1 MQLNDSSMPK
11 GSELLLPA
19 LQSLSDGKEK
29 TVDEILQQVMQILSL
44 DPSLLT
50 VESRYRGKSQLK
62 YILEWSLNNLKLKG
76 LITSPRSKY
85 RIITEKGKDALVNG
99 IDIVTMPDSEPSDEK
114 IVINSAKNIV
124 SFFDYI
130 SNLGLRYDVV
140 SVEDFLLSLKAKQ
153 FMILS
158 GGTGTGKTKLAKAYG
173 DFISGC
179 ESKTIDLTITI
190 GKGTDNNGFTLSRN
204 QFFGALPSSANRID
218 GLYKFSVG
226 GVEGRAK
233 IQLTPRFWFDR
244 DDPNRQVVLERM
256 EELREAGDKT
266 TISLEMPSSE
276 PGSKNYI
283 IVPVGSNWTD
293 NRHIV
298 GYRNA
303 ITGAYA
309 GTPSLDLMI
318 RSNKALTQPFLL
330 ILDEMNLSHVERYF
344 SDMISSMESREPI
357 ILDTKGIDDVPDSID
372 LGDNLFV
379 IGTVNM
385 DETTYMF
392 SPKVLDRANVLE
404 FEPASVSD
412 YLSSD
417 TGEYEPAGDV
427 DFLQD
432 CLKGTQCRE
441 MSAKEIIDEICA
453 VGGNAVFRD
462 SIVSDLDSIQKIM
475 SSMKLPFG
483 FRTLD
488 EVMRFMYVAWI
499 YEGRGEFVNWKR
511 YFDSQIKQKI
521 LPKIHGNSSI
531 SSHLRDLWK
540 LCAEG
545 GYNRSATKIERM
557 SAVLE
562 SQRYVSFN
570 C

>member
-1 MQLNDSSMPK
+1 MQFNDSSMPR
-11 GSELLLPA
+11 GVDLLLPA
-19 LQSLSDGKEK
+19 LQSLSDGNEK
-29 TVDEILQQVMQILSL
+29 TVDEILQQVIQILSL
-44 DPSLLT
+44 DPDILT
-50 VESRYRGKSQLK
+50 IESRYRGKSQLK
-62 YILEWSLNNLKLKG
+62 YVLEWSLNSLKQKG
-76 LITSPRSKY
+76 LITSPKLKY
-85 RIITEKGKDALVNG
+85 RIITEKGKDALTSG
-99 IDIVTMPDSEPSDEK
+99 IDIASMPNVYSPDVKTIEDPID
-114 IVINSAKNIV
+114 NLT

-130 SNLGLRYDVV
+130 GNLGLRYDVV

-173 DFISGC
+173 DFISKGK
-179 ESKTIDLTITI
+179 SKTIDLTITI
-190 GKGTDNNGFTLSRN
+190 GKGADNNGFTLSRD
-204 QFFGALPSSANRID
+204 QFFGSLPSSANRID
-218 GLYKFSVG
+218 GMYEFTVG
-226 GVEGRAK
+226 GVDGRAR
-233 IQLTPRFWFDR
+233 IDLTPRFWFDR
-244 DDPNRQVVLERM
+244 DDPNRQAVLERM
-256 EELREAGDKT
+256 KELKEVGDKT
-266 TISLEMPSSE
+266 TISLKMPSLE
-276 PGSKNYI
+276 PGSKNYV

-293 NRHIV
+293 NRHII

-303 ITGAYA
+303 ITGSYS

-318 RSNKALTQPFLL
+318 KSNRFITQPFLL

-344 SDMISSMESREPI
+344 SDIISCMESRESI
-357 ILDTKGIDDVPDSID
+357 ILDTKGIEDIPDSID

-417 TGEYEPAGDV
+417 IRDYEPTGDV

-432 CLKGTQCRE
+432 CLKGTECRE
-441 MSAKEIIDEICA
+441 MSAKEILDEICA
-453 VGGNAVFRD
+453 VDGNTVFKD
-462 SIVSDLDSIQKIM
+462 SIVSDLDSIQGIM

-531 SSHLRDLWK
+531 STPLRELGK
-540 LCAEG
+540 LCADG
-545 GYNRSATKIERM
+545 GYNRSAAKIQKM

>member
-1 MQLNDSSMPK
+1 MQFNDTSIPR
-11 GSELLLPA
+11 GADLLLPA
-19 LQSLSDGKEK
+19 LQSLSDGEEK
-29 TVDEILQQVMQILSL
+29 TVDEILQQVIQIMGL
-44 DPSLLT
+44 DTGILT
-50 VESRYRGKSQLK
+50 VESRQRGKSQLK
-62 YILEWSLNNLKLKG
+62 YNLEWSLNDLKLKG
-76 LITSPRSKY
+76 LVKLSKRKC
-85 RIITEKGKDALVNG
+85 RIITDKGKEVLAEG
-99 IDIVTMPDSEPSDEK
+99 TDIVSIPNDNSSSTMSFESTADNK
-114 IVINSAKNIV
+114 V
-124 SFFDYI
+124 SFFDFI
-130 SNLGLRYDVV
+130 GDFGLRYDVV

-173 DFISGC
+173 DFISKQ
-179 ESKTIDLTITI
+179 ESKTIDLTVTI
-190 GKGTDNNGFTLSRN
+190 GKGTENNGFTLKSEE
-204 QFFGALPSSANRID
+204 FFGELPPNTNKID
-218 GLYKFSVG
+218 GIYDFSVG
-226 GVEGRAK
+226 GVDGKAR
-233 IQLTPRFWFDR
+233 IFLSPRFWFVKNDPDTKKAIDR
-244 DDPNRQVVLERM
+244 MN
-256 EELREAGDKT
+256 ELREEGKTT
-266 TISLEMPSSE
+266 TISLKMPSLE
-276 PGSKNYI
+276 PGSKNYV

-293 NRHIV
+293 NRHII

-303 ITGAYA
+303 ITGSYS

-318 RSNKALTQPFLL
+318 KSNRFITQPFLL

-344 SDMISSMESREPI
+344 SDIISCMESRESI
-357 ILDTKGIDDVPDSID
+357 ILDTKGIEDIPDSID

-417 TGEYEPAGDV
+417 IRDYEPTGDV

-432 CLKGTQCRE
+432 CLKGTECRE
-441 MSAKEIIDEICA
+441 MSAKEILDEICA
-453 VGGNAVFRD
+453 VDGNTVFKD
-462 SIVSDLDSIQKIM
+462 SIVSDLDFIQEIM

-531 SSHLRDLWK
+531 STPLRELGK
-540 LCAEG
+540 LCADG
-545 GYNRSATKIERM
+545 GYNRSAAKIQKM